1 MEGVTDAPMR
11 RFMTSRG
18 GFTHC
23 VSEFVRVSQ
32 EPISRR
38 TFWDFVPELAS
49 GSRTCSGTPV
59 QVQLLGGNPELL
71 AESASLACELGSP
84 GVDLNFGCPAPTVN
98 RHDGGATLLKF
109 PDRIRSIVEAVR
121 RAVPAHLPVSA
132 KLRLGWDD
140 PDQIFVNASRAVE
153 GGASW
158 ITVHARTRM
167 AGYQPPVY
175 WERIGRLRRELES
188 DRGGVPVVAN
198 GDIWSWEDFLRC
210 RELTGSSHFMMGRG
224 ALCDPD
230 LVLAIASELGLQVT
244 VSSLGRRQPTSTGL
258 NPASWTGFLSEFI
271 SVSRDEW
278 RDPGLPDAVIL
289 ARCKQWV
296 RMVRT
301 HRGLQWFDA
310 IKGFAR
316 LSELEDFLS
325 SVDALRGPEVKEAL
339 LQTEDHPSVPE
350 ATAHGGSRLPQFP
363 ERTDRGIQLH

>member
-38 TFWDFVPELAS
+38 SFRDFVPELAS
-49 GSRTCSGTPV
+49 GSLTHTGTPV

-71 AESASLACELGSP
+71 AESAGLACELGSP

-140 PDQIFVNASRAVE
+140 PDQIFLNASRAVE

-167 AGYQPPVY
+167 AGYQPPVF
-175 WERIGRLRRELES
+175 WERIGKLRSLLES
-188 DRGGVPVVAN
+188 DRGGVQVIAN
-198 GDIWSWEDFLRC
+198 GDIWSFDDFLRC
-210 RELTGSSHFMMGRG
+210 RDLTGASHFMMGRG

-230 LVLAIASELGLQVT
+230 LVLAIARELGIEALAPK
-244 VSSLGRRQPTSTGL
+244 LASTPL
-258 NPASWTGFLSEFI
+258 DPASWAGFLSQFI
-271 SVSRDEW
+271 SISRAEW
-278 RDPGLPDAVIL
+278 RDAGSPDAVIL

-296 RMVRT
+296 RMART
-301 HRGLQWFDA
+301 HRGLQWFDS
-310 IKGFAR
+310 IKGFTR
-316 LSELEDFLS
+316 LSELEGFVS
-325 SVDALRGPEVKEAL
+325 SVSEPREPEAQEAL
-339 LQTEDHPSVPE
+339 PQTRHHPSGPE
-350 ATAHGGSRLPQFP
+350 ATLPAGSRRLQSHQHTGQDI
-363 ERTDRGIQLH
+363 RLH